1 MILLDTFAL
10 VELFDGTKKGEKV
23 KQLIQEA
30 GPDNVCISALS
41 LFETGYTIERRAGWE
56 RAQEY
61 VWSIQDFYRVIDID
75 RRNCLAA
82 IGLKRHFKLPALD
95 CLIYSTARSV
105 NAKIVSG
112 CKHFKAIADQ
122 DDVILL

>member
-1 MILLDTFAL
+1 MILLDTYAL
-10 VELFDGTKKGEKV
+10 IEMFDGTKKGEKV

-30 GPDNVCISALS
+30 GPDGVCVSALS
-41 LFETGYTIERRAGWE
+41 LFETGYIIERRVGWE
-56 RAQEY
+56 RAQEF
-61 VWSIQDFYRVIDID
+61 VWSIQNFYHVIELE

-95 CLIYSTARSV
+95 CLIYSTARSKNV
-105 NAKIVSG
+105 KIVTG

-122 DDVILL
+122 PDVIIL